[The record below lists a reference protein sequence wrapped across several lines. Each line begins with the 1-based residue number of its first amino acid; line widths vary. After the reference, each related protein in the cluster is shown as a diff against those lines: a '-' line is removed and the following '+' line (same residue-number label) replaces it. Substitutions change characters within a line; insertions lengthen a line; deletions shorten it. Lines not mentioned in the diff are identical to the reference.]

1 MKWWMVLVDRLPKLV
16 LPWRTLFPSGQFVR
30 PPQLQG
36 ILIITIPINTSS
48 PPYLYSPSSLCS
60 SRTVQY
66 SSCRSKPAGNRFTA
80 CLGIFP
86 TTWIPEQ
93 EDWRMAK
100 LLFRYCPLKGNP
112 NASPMPPL
120 QMQLFVPRLRTTWGS
135 LSLSFAALVPRRV
148 QLSQGRQP
156 VVDVIW

>member
-1 MKWWMVLVDRLPKLV
+1 MMNGPSWQIAQVGSSVKNTFSFRSICPHASITGNPYHHHPYHLELSLLVFTIIV
-16 LPWRTLFPSGQFVR
+16 FP
-30 PPQLQG
+30 
-36 ILIITIPINTSS
+36 N
-48 PPYLYSPSSLCS
+48 
-60 SRTVQY
+60 RTVQF

-112 NASPMPPL
+112 NASPPSP
-120 QMQLFVPRLRTTWGS
+120 QMQLFAPRLRTTWGS

-156 VVDVIW
+156 VVEVIWY